1 MFSLR
6 STEQTPYPATAPMLS
21 AAPSQALHQT
31 PLARLRNALPAPHHY
46 PKARSS
52 FKSPWAKLAGPLGQ
66 KSCCQPAP
74 GPPAL
79 ATPRLPG
86 EEVQAPGKR
95 SDHQAQHTGR
105 TTGAEIREKPSY
117 VKHKAS
123 TLLGLYTKACSR
135 QGEHRVQG
143 GVQAGHSQP
152 EPKTSPQAGPH
163 SPQMGEI
170 PLGPSKR
177 PCCKGQ
183 TSLLTQSTE
192 EAGGWPLQPRLLPTS
207 EQHNCR
213 QRAARGGG
221 LDKREQHRFSPRP
234 SCPHGMAQSQ
244 AQIHHGRGVAA
255 SPIPGSTMHA
265 TPVGSGFSG
274 HTVTPIPSMNQSIL
288 PATLWAT
295 RPSRFKGSSANL
307 DRSS

>member
-31 PLARLRNALPAPHHY
+31 PLARLRNAFPAPHHY

-95 SDHQAQHTGR
+95 SDHQAQHTRR

-143 GVQAGHSQP
+143 RVQAGHSQP

-170 PLGPSKR
+170 PLGPSKC

-192 EAGGWPLQPRLLPTS
+192 EAGDGPFSLAFSQPLSNITADSELQGVGVLTKENSTGFPPAHHAPMAWLSPKPRSITDEELLHLP
-207 EQHNCR
+207 
-213 QRAARGGG
+213 
-221 LDKREQHRFSPRP
+221 SPAP
-234 SCPHGMAQSQ
+234 PCMP
-244 AQIHHGRGVAA
+244 
-255 SPIPGSTMHA
+255 P
-265 TPVGSGFSG
+265 
-274 HTVTPIPSMNQSIL
+274 
-288 PATLWAT
+288 LWA
-295 RPSRFKGSSANL
+295 PVSRDTQSPPFPQ
-307 DRSS
+307 